1 MNTKT
6 NPTNLAG
13 LLATIEARHAD
24 LVKLHQDGL
33 ASGFAIKCGP
43 MCIAVNDGKANACG
57 VEQATRYTN
66 RAQAARIAATITNG
80 NGDVGRVMPYQDAL
94 ADEIASTTAALDALR
109 QAAKAQ
115 A

>member
-1 MNTKT
+1 MTTNT

-13 LLATIEARHAD
+13 ILATIEARHAD

-33 ASGFAIKCGP
+33 VSGFAIKCGP
-43 MCIAVNDGKANACG
+43 MCIAVNNGKANACG

-66 RAQAARIAATITNG
+66 RAQAVRIAATISNG
-80 NGDVGRVMPYQDAL
+80 NGAVGRVMSYQDAV
-94 ADEIASTTAALDALR
+94 AEEIGTAAEALAALR
-109 QAAKAQ
+109 KAAQ